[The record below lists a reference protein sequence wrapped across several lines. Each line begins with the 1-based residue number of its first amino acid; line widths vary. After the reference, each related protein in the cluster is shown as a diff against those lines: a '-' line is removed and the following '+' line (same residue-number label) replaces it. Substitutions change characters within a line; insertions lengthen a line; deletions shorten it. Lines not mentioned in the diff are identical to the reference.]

1 MTKRHEID
9 RRAHTTAPAQVVHA
23 MLLDR
28 PSWPAWSPLDGFQ
41 HETDGADGPNS
52 LGAIGTFSTGRK
64 RSREEIVEL
73 IPNQRLSYTLL
84 SGLPLHGYRA
94 DIDITPDSDPAAGC
108 TVRWHSTFG
117 ARPGT
122 GWIYRLALGTFIQR
136 MVDGLATAA
145 AARAVTT
152 A

>member
-1 MTKRHEID
+1 MARRHEID
-9 RRAHTTAPAQVVHA
+9 RRAHTAADAPVVYA

-28 PSWPAWSPLDGFQ
+28 PTWPTWSPLDGFQ
-41 HETDGADGPNS
+41 HEADGTDGPNS

-64 RSREEIVEL
+64 RSREELVEL

-94 DIDITPDSDPAAGC
+94 DIDITPDEHGC

-117 ARPGT
+117 ARPGS
-122 GWIYRLALGTFIQR
+122 GWIYRLVVGTFIQR
-136 MVDGLATAA
+136 TVDGLATAA
-145 AARAVTT
+145 SAKATSAA
-152 A
+152 